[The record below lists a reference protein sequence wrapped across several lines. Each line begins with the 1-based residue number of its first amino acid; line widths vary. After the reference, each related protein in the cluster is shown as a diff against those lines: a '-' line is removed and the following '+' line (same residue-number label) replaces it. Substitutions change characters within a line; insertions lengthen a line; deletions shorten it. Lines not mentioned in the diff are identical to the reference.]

1 MNNAKMKSKMKKMML
16 VAGMATVMNLTI
28 GIQNEG
34 WTMMKDEEKSL
45 ILNGRKLEQTFD
57 FSPMN
62 LRSLILND
70 ILDGDFNKEKL
81 ILLRSKNISTIEKF
95 HPNELEQKIEKIL
108 SREWFNCGSIKENNI
123 KKALLIIKN
132 EIKNISIGELQLYM
146 KLLNDLQWHIEN

>member
-1 MNNAKMKSKMKKMML
+1 MKKMML